1 MEEVMSMALRYKVD
15 VLEALRSAGYTTYKL
30 EHEKLLHKMTVQKLR
45 SGELVS
51 YAVLNTL
58 CGLLGCQPGDILE
71 YVPEE

>member
-1 MEEVMSMALRYKVD
+1 MALRYKVD